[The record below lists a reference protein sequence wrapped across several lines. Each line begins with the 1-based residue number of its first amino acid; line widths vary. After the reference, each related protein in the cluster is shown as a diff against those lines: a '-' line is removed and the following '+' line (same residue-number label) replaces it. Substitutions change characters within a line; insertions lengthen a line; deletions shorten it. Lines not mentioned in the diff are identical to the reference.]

1 MKKLYKLWAIMAAI
15 FMVGFVAL
23 SVNAQTNKEVQV
35 EITWWTDSCTFND
48 YQLMQTGFSY
58 DIKTLESNISGYECR
73 MEEGGQN
80 AYVTVQSKTLYNF
93 NVDTGTYNIPDT
105 NVKIKHVVSTT
116 VSEWSCA
123 ISNTLATDY
132 VDVSTAGAKLFEKD
146 DFTVCTVTGSTQLEV
161 TVPASLPVWTYT
173 GDMVFTIY

>member
-35 EITWWTDSCTFND
+35 RITWWTDSCTFNN
-48 YQLMQTGFSY
+48 YQLMQTGSSY
-58 DIKTLESNISGYECR
+58 DIQTLESNIPGYECT

-161 TVPASLPVWTYT
+161 TVPASLPVGTYT

>member
-73 MEEGGQN
+73 MEKGGQN

-105 NVKIKHVVSTT
+105 NVKIKHVVSYNCF
-116 VSEWSCA
+116 WM
-123 ISNTLATDY
+123 
-132 VDVSTAGAKLFEKD
+132 KLCYK
-146 DFTVCTVTGSTQLEV
+146 
-161 TVPASLPVWTYT
+161 
-173 GDMVFTIY
+173 